1 MNHMYREILSAPD
14 LLKGTICENTQRVEA
29 LAKALKEKA
38 YPTVHIAA
46 RGSSAN
52 AGLYFAYA
60 CESLAGLAV
69 HMLMPSVLTVYE
81 GRLRFGDGLLLAIT
95 QGGRGSDIRFLMEAA
110 KAQGCH
116 TAAICNEED
125 SPIAREAD
133 TLLPMKLGIEQA
145 MAATKTFTAELLL
158 GGMLALAL
166 AGKDPAEM
174 GRVPDLLRGTYAL
187 EDRLKAAAE
196 GWTKVRS
203 CHVLGRGYLLSVARE
218 VCCKLQE
225 ACFVNAAPFSQA
237 DFLHGPLAMIERG
250 DQILYFHRED
260 ATGPFSRELLERLE
274 AAGAQILLFTDSPA
288 MAEERPG
295 AILLPGSDELLAPFV
310 FTGACQLFACHLANA
325 KGLDPDSSRNLN
337 KYTVTM

>member
-1 MNHMYREILSAPD
+1 MNHMHREILSVPD
-14 LLKGTICENTQRVEA
+14 LLEGTIRENAPRVEA
-29 LAKALKEKA
+29 LAKALREKA
-38 YPTVHIAA
+38 APTVHIAA

-60 CESLAGLAV
+60 CEILAGLPV

-81 GRLRFGDGLLLAIT
+81 GTLRFGDGLLLAVT
-95 QGGRGSDIRFLMEAA
+95 QGGRGSDIRFLMDAA
-110 KAQGCH
+110 KAQGCR

-166 AGKDPAEM
+166 AGRDLSPM
-174 GRVPDLLRGTYAL
+174 DRVPELLRRTYGL
-187 EDRLKAAAE
+187 EERLKAAAE
-196 GWTKVRS
+196 SWTGVRS

-237 DFLHGPLAMIERG
+237 DFLHGPLAMVERG
-250 DQILYFHRED
+250 DQILYFHRDD
-260 ATGPFSRELLERLE
+260 ATGAFSLELLEKLE
-274 AAGAQILLFTDSPA
+274 AAGAKVLLFTDSPA
-288 MAEERPG
+288 MAEKRPD
-295 AILLPGSDELLAPFV
+295 AVLLPGSDELLAPFV
-310 FTGACQLFACHLANA
+310 FTGACQLFACHLAVA
-325 KGLDPDSSRNLN
+325 KGLDPDNSRNLN

>member
-1 MNHMYREILSAPD
+1 MNHMHREILSTPD
-14 LLKGTICENTQRVEA
+14 LLEGTIRENTPRVEA
-29 LAKALKEKA
+29 LAKVLREKN

-60 CESLAGLAV
+60 CEILAGLPV

-95 QGGRGSDIRFLMEAA
+95 QGGRGSDIRFLMDAA
-110 KAQGCH
+110 KAEGCH

-125 SPIAREAD
+125 SPIARGAD

-166 AGKDPAEM
+166 AGKDPASM
-174 GRVPDLLRGTYAL
+174 DRVPELLRRTFAL
-187 EDRLKAAAE
+187 EAQLKAAAE
-196 GWTKVRS
+196 GWTEVRS

-237 DFLHGPLAMIERG
+237 DFLHGPLAMIEPG

-260 ATGPFSRELLERLE
+260 ATGSFSKELLERIE
-274 AAGAQILLFTDSPA
+274 AAGAKVLLFTDSPA
-288 MAEERPG
+288 MAQQRPG
-295 AILLPGSDELLAPFV
+295 AILLPQSDELLAPFV

-325 KGLDPDSSRNLN
+325 KGLDPDNSRNLN

>member
-1 MNHMYREILSAPD
+1 MNHMHREILSAPD
-14 LLKGTICENTQRVEA
+14 LLEGTIRENTQRVQA
-29 LAKALKEKA
+29 LAKVLQEKT

-60 CESLAGLAV
+60 CEILAGLPV

-81 GRLRFGDGLLLAIT
+81 GKLRFGDGLLLAIT
-95 QGGRGSDIRFLMEAA
+95 QGGRGSDIKFLMDAA
-110 KAQGCH
+110 KAEGCH

-125 SPIAREAD
+125 SPIAQGAD

-166 AGKDPAEM
+166 AGKDLSPM
-174 GRVPDLLRGTYAL
+174 DRVPDLLRQTYAL
-187 EDRLKAAAE
+187 EDKLKAAAE
-196 GWTKVRS
+196 SWTEVRN

-225 ACFVNAAPFSQA
+225 GCFVNAAPFSQA
-237 DFLHGPLAMIERG
+237 DFLHGPLAMIEEG
-250 DQILYFHRED
+250 DQILYFHRDD
-260 ATGPFSRELLERLE
+260 ATKTFSRELLEKLE
-274 AAGAQILLFTDSPA
+274 AAGAKILVFTDSPA
-288 MAEERPG
+288 MAASRPD
-295 AILLPGSDELLAPFV
+295 AILLPQSDELLAPFV
-310 FTGACQLFACHLANA
+310 FTGAIQLFACHLANA
-325 KGLDPDSSRNLN
+325 KGLDPDESRNLN

>member
-1 MNHMYREILSAPD
+1 MNHMHREILSAPD
-14 LLKGTICENTQRVEA
+14 LLEGTIRENARRVEA
-29 LAKALKEKA
+29 LAKILRAKT

-60 CESLAGLAV
+60 CEILAGLPV

-81 GRLRFGDGLLLAIT
+81 GQLRFGDGLLLAIT
-95 QGGRGSDIRFLMEAA
+95 QGGRGSDIRFLMDAAEAE
-110 KAQGCH
+110 GCH
-116 TAAICNEED
+116 TAAICNAED
-125 SPIAREAD
+125 SPIAQSAD
-133 TLLPMKLGIEQA
+133 TLLPMKLGIEHA

-166 AGKDPAEM
+166 AGRDLSPME
-174 GRVPDLLRGTYAL
+174 RVPELLRQTYAL
-187 EDRLKAAAE
+187 EEKLKAAAE
-196 GWTKVRS
+196 SWTKVRS

-225 ACFVNAAPFSQA
+225 ACFVDASPFSQA
-237 DFLHGPLAMIERG
+237 DFLHGPLAMIEPG
-250 DQILYFHRED
+250 DQILYFHRDD
-260 ATGPFSRELLERLE
+260 ATGGFSRELLEKLE
-274 AAGAQILLFTDSPA
+274 AAGADILLFTDSPA
-288 MAEERPG
+288 MAASRPD
-295 AILLPGSDELLAPFV
+295 AILLPQSSDLLAPFV

-325 KGLDPDSSRNLN
+325 KGLDPDNSRNLN

>member
-1 MNHMYREILSAPD
+1 MNHMHREILSAPD
-14 LLKGTICENTQRVEA
+14 LLEGTIRENTPRVEA
-29 LAKALKEKA
+29 LAKMLREKA
-38 YPTVHIAA
+38 CPTVHIAA

-60 CESLAGLAV
+60 CEILAGLPV
-69 HMLMPSVLTVYE
+69 HMLLPSVLTVYE

-95 QGGRGSDIRFLMEAA
+95 QGGRGSDIRSLMDAA
-110 KAQGCH
+110 KSAGCL

-125 SPIAREAD
+125 SPIAQNAD
-133 TLLPMKLGIEQA
+133 ILLPMGLGIEQA

-166 AGKDPAEM
+166 AGKDLSPM
-174 GRVPDLLRGTYAL
+174 DRVPELLRQTYAL
-187 EDRLKAAAE
+187 EAQLKAAAE
-196 GWTKVRS
+196 AFTQVRS

-237 DFLHGPLAMIERG
+237 DFLHGPLAMIEEG

-260 ATGPFSRELLERLE
+260 ATGAFSRELLEKLE
-274 AAGAQILLFTDSPA
+274 AAGAHILLFTDSPA
-288 MAEERPG
+288 VAASRPD
-295 AILLPGSDELLAPFV
+295 AILLPQSDELLAPFV
-310 FTGACQLFACHLANA
+310 FTGACQLFACHLAVA
-325 KGLDPDSSRNLN
+325 KGLDPDRSRNLN

>member
-1 MNHMYREILSAPD
+1 MNHMHREILSTPD
-14 LLKGTICENTQRVEA
+14 LLEGTIRENTPRVEA
-29 LAKALKEKA
+29 LAKVLREKN
-38 YPTVHIAA
+38 YPTAHIAA

-60 CESLAGLAV
+60 CEILAGLPV

-95 QGGRGSDIRFLMEAA
+95 QGGRGSDIRFLMDAA
-110 KAQGCH
+110 KAEGCH

-125 SPIAREAD
+125 SPIARGAD

-166 AGKDPAEM
+166 AGKDLASM
-174 GRVPDLLRGTYAL
+174 DRVPELLRRTFAL
-187 EDRLKAAAE
+187 EAQLKAAAE
-196 GWTKVRS
+196 GWTEVRS

-237 DFLHGPLAMIERG
+237 DFLHGPLAMIEPG

-260 ATGPFSRELLERLE
+260 ATGSFSKELLERME
-274 AAGAQILLFTDSPA
+274 AAGAKVLLFTDSPA
-288 MAEERPG
+288 MAQQRPG
-295 AILLPGSDELLAPFV
+295 AILLPQSDELLAPFV

-325 KGLDPDSSRNLN
+325 KGLDPDNSRNLN